1 MAPRSNLKVVT
12 KSAPAAKAKPTAKAA
27 EKPAALVFEVDWSKL
42 TTRDLLLFQQLSL
55 VDQMSEAEKN
65 AMTLKVAPM
74 LDRMIVGG
82 MPELPIERYGDLI
95 TAFFAKMQERS
106 NTKN

>member
-1 MAPRSNLKVVT
+1 MAPRSKAIQPAAQRA
-12 KSAPAAKAKPTAKAA
+12 KPAAKPATAA
-27 EKPAALVFEVDWSKL
+27 KPAALVFEVDWSKL

-55 VDQMSEAEKN
+55 VDQMSDAEKN
-65 AMTLKVAPM
+65 AMMLKVAPM

-95 TAFFAKMQERS
+95 TAFFGKMQERS
-106 NTKN
+106 NAKN

>member
-1 MAPRSNLKVVT
+1 MARTTPRKAAAPVRPVR
-12 KSAPAAKAKPTAKAA
+12 KAAAPAA
-27 EKPAALVFEVDWSKL
+27 PAAPVLAFEVDWSKL

-55 VDQMSEAEKN
+55 VEQMSETEKN
-65 AMTLKVAPM
+65 ALTLRVAPM

-95 TAFFAKMQERS
+95 TAFFGKLQDRA